1 MEAAPLSVLISV
13 AAGLALAAA
22 AGFRAFVPLLVAG
35 LAIHYGYLEP
45 AAGFA
50 WLGEPPAL
58 IALAAATAIEVAA
71 YYVPG
76 LDHFLD
82 ALGAPVAIA
91 AGIVAA
97 AGVMVGLPDWL
108 RWAAAVGAGG
118 TLTAAGHALNAIG
131 RAKTAAATA
140 GTGNPVYATGELAGS
155 VAIAALAVLLPVL
168 ALALA
173 ALAVALLLRRRR
185 RRAA

>member
-1 MEAAPLSVLISV
+1 LTVALSV

-22 AGFRAFVPLLVAG
+22 AGFRAFVPLFAAG
-35 LAIHYGYLEP
+35 LAVHFGYVEA

-50 WLGEPPAL
+50 WLGEPATLVAL
-58 IALAAATAIEVAA
+58 GAATAVEIAA

-76 LDHFLD
+76 VDHFLD
-82 ALGAPVAIA
+82 VIGAPVAIA

-108 RWAAAVGAGG
+108 RWAAAIGAGG
-118 TLTAAGHALNAIG
+118 TITAAGYALNALG

-140 GTGNPVYATGELAGS
+140 GAGNPVYATGELAG
-155 VAIAALAVLLPVL
+155 AAGIAALAVLLPF
-168 ALALA
+168 LALA
-173 ALAVALLLRRRR
+173 AVVMLLVVVLRRRR

>member
-1 MEAAPLSVLISV
+1 MTIALSI

-22 AGFRAFVPLLVAG
+22 AGFRAFVPLFVAG
-35 LAIHYGYLEP
+35 LAIHFGYLEP
-45 AAGFA
+45 APGFA

-58 IALAAATAIEVAA
+58 IALGAATAIEIAA

-76 LDHFLD
+76 VDHLLDVI
-82 ALGAPVAIA
+82 AAPVAIA

-108 RWAAAVGAGG
+108 RWAAAIGAGG
-118 TLTAAGHALNAIG
+118 TLTAAGHALNAMG
-131 RAKTAAATA
+131 RAKAASATA

-155 VAIAALAVLLPVL
+155 VTIAAIAVLLP
-168 ALALA
+168 LA
-173 ALAVALLLRRRR
+173 ALAAVAALLIWLLRRRR
-185 RRAA
+185 SRA

>member
-1 MEAAPLSVLISV
+1 MEAAPLSVILSIV
-13 AAGLALAAA
+13 AGLALAAA

-35 LAIHYGYLEP
+35 LAFHFGYAEP
-45 AAGFA
+45 AAGFS

-58 IALAAATAIEVAA
+58 IALTAATAIEIAA

-76 LDHFLD
+76 VDHFLD
-82 ALGAPVAIA
+82 VIGAPVAIA

-118 TLTAAGHALNAIG
+118 TITAAGYALNAIG

-140 GTGNPVYATGELAGS
+140 GAGNPVYATGELAGS
-155 VAIAALAVLLPVL
+155 VAIAATAVLLPL
-168 ALALA
+168 AALALA
-173 ALAVALLLRRRR
+173 VLALVLLLRRRR